1 MSRLGSLKQ
10 IACIAAMVVAAVLW
24 SPRAFAYEE
33 LKGSVAAQSTELDRT
48 MYADASQF
56 VNVPSTVELVRIGLQ
71 YGENAVE
78 NAQFINDSGKGF
90 AFGRYDENRLFHEQW
105 RTDQNSVLLT
115 CTKHDGQWRILVV
128 STADNAVLY
137 TASSSSEAIA
147 LIPLGGKTGCSW
159 FRGDLYSGGF
169 ECALDHEYLLRVINV
184 LPLEDYVK
192 GVVPYEMSNDW
203 PYEALRAQAVCA
215 RTYVVYNQNKYE
227 EYGFDLTDDTES
239 QVYRGIL
246 GANELTDQA
255 VDSTAGEYVRYR
267 GEICEIYYF
276 ASDGGASEDGRFMF
290 QSDRPYLLGK
300 VDPFEQAVDYSYS
313 EWEEWLTGEN
323 LGWLL
328 RGKGY
333 EVSDILRVQPEYSM
347 LGNAVAVNL
356 YDTVGRHVR
365 IVGRDAYTF
374 LLLNNCRY
382 SMERAGDYFW
392 FHGSGW
398 GHNCGLSQ
406 WGARAMASVYGYDYQ
421 DIIRFY
427 YTGAY
432 AA

>member
-1 MSRLGSLKQ
+1 MRRSGLLKF
-10 IACIAAMVVAAVLW
+10 IICSVAIVIAAVLW
-24 SPRAFAYEE
+24 SPHAYAYEG
-33 LKGSVAAQSTELDRT
+33 LKGNVAAQSKELDRSLYVDAAR
-48 MYADASQF
+48 YA
-56 VNVPSTVELVRIGLQ
+56 NMPSTVEVVRIGLQ
-71 YGENAVE
+71 YGEGSIE
-78 NAQFINDSGKGF
+78 NAQFINDSGAGY
-90 AFGRYDENRLFHEQW
+90 AFGEYDDERVFHEKW
-105 RTDQNSVLLT
+105 RTDQDNILLS
-115 CTKHDGQWRILVV
+115 CVKRNEQWRLIVISV
-128 STADNAVLY
+128 FDNEILY
-137 TASSSSEAIA
+137 TASSNTETIA
-147 LIPLGGKTGCSW
+147 FVPLGEGTGCSW
-159 FRGDLYSGGF
+159 FRGNLYCGGF
-169 ECALDHEYLLRVINV
+169 ECTLDHDYLIRVVNV
-184 LPLEDYVK
+184 LGLEDYVK
-192 GVVPYEMSNDW
+192 GVVPYEMSNNW

-255 VDSTAGEYVRYR
+255 VDATAGEYVRYH

-276 ASDGGASEDGRFMF
+276 ASDGGASEDGRYMF
-290 QSDRPYLLGK
+290 ESDRPYLLGK
-300 VDPFEQAVDYSYS
+300 VDPFEQAVDYSYRD
-313 EWEEWLTGEN
+313 WEEWLTGEN

-333 EVSDILRVQPEYSM
+333 DVADILRVEPEYSM

-356 YDTVGRHVR
+356 YDTIGRHVR
-365 IVGRDAYTF
+365 ITGRDAYTF

-382 SMERAGDYFW
+382 SLERAGEYFW

-427 YTGAY
+427 FTGAY

>member
-1 MSRLGSLKQ
+1 MRRSGLLKF
-10 IACIAAMVVAAVLW
+10 IICSVAIVIAAVLW
-24 SPRAFAYEE
+24 SPYAYAYEG
-33 LKGSVAAQSTELDRT
+33 LKGNVAAQSKELDRSLYVDAAR
-48 MYADASQF
+48 YA
-56 VNVPSTVELVRIGLQ
+56 NMPSTVEVVRIGLQ
-71 YGENAVE
+71 YGEGSIE
-78 NAQFINDSGKGF
+78 NAQFINDSGAGY
-90 AFGRYDENRLFHEQW
+90 AFGEYDDERVFHEKW
-105 RTDQNSVLLT
+105 RTDQDNILLS
-115 CTKHDGQWRILVV
+115 CVKRNEQWRLIVISV
-128 STADNAVLY
+128 FDNEILY
-137 TASSSSEAIA
+137 TASNNTEAIA
-147 LIPLGGKTGCSW
+147 FVPLGEGTGCSW
-159 FRGDLYSGGF
+159 FRGNLYCGGF
-169 ECALDHEYLLRVINV
+169 ECTLDHDYLIRVVNV
-184 LPLEDYVK
+184 LGLEDYVK
-192 GVVPYEMSNDW
+192 GVVPYEMSNNW

-255 VDSTAGEYVRYR
+255 VDATAGEYVRYH

-276 ASDGGASEDGRFMF
+276 ASDGGASEDGRYMF
-290 QSDRPYLLGK
+290 ESDRPYLLGK
-300 VDPFEQAVDYSYS
+300 VDPFEQAVDYSYRD
-313 EWEEWLTGEN
+313 WEEWLTGEN

-333 EVSDILRVQPEYSM
+333 DVAEILRVEPEYSM

-356 YDTVGRHVR
+356 YDTIGRHVR
-365 IVGRDAYTF
+365 ITGRDAYTF

-382 SMERAGDYFW
+382 SLERAGEYFW

-427 YTGAY
+427 FTGAY

>member
-1 MSRLGSLKQ
+1 MRRSGLLKF
-10 IACIAAMVVAAVLW
+10 IICSVAIVIAAVLW
-24 SPRAFAYEE
+24 SPHAYAYEG
-33 LKGSVAAQSTELDRT
+33 LKGNVAAQSKELDRSLYVDAAR
-48 MYADASQF
+48 YA
-56 VNVPSTVELVRIGLQ
+56 NMPSTVEVVRIGLQ
-71 YGENAVE
+71 YGEGSIE
-78 NAQFINDSGKGF
+78 NAQFINDSGAGY
-90 AFGRYDENRLFHEQW
+90 AFGEYDDERVFHEKW
-105 RTDQNSVLLT
+105 RTDQDNILLS
-115 CTKHDGQWRILVV
+115 CVKRNEQWRLIVISV
-128 STADNAVLY
+128 FDNEILY
-137 TASSSSEAIA
+137 TASSNTEAIA
-147 LIPLGGKTGCSW
+147 FVPLGEGTGCSW
-159 FRGDLYSGGF
+159 FRGNLYCGGF
-169 ECALDHEYLLRVINV
+169 ECTLDHDYLIRVVNV
-184 LPLEDYVK
+184 LSLEDYVK
-192 GVVPYEMSNDW
+192 GVVPYEMSNNW

-255 VDSTAGEYVRYR
+255 VDATAGEYVRYH

-276 ASDGGASEDGRFMF
+276 ASDGGASEDGRYMF
-290 QSDRPYLLGK
+290 ESDRPYLLGK
-300 VDPFEQAVDYSYS
+300 VDPFEQAVDYSYR

-333 EVSDILRVQPEYSM
+333 DVADILRVEPEYSM

-356 YDTVGRHVR
+356 YDTIGRHVR
-365 IVGRDAYTF
+365 ITGRDAYTF

-382 SMERAGDYFW
+382 SLERAGEYFW

-427 YTGAY
+427 FTGAY